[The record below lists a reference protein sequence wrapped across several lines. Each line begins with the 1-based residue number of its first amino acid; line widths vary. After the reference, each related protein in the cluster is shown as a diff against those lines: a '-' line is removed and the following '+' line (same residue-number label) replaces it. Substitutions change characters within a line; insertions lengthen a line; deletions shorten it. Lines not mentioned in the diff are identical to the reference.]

1 MCGVCGDAFHASMIR
16 DPIDEGGSCERV
28 CVWPASDMNRY
39 RDDYDKLKER
49 RKETCDVDLKDDRE
63 TCK

>member
-1 MCGVCGDAFHASMIR
+1 MCGDAFHAAMNR
-16 DPIDEGGSCERV
+16 DPIDEGSPCERES
-28 CVWPASDMNRY
+28 VWLMSDMNRC

-49 RKETCDVDLKDDRE
+49 QKETCDVDLKGDRE